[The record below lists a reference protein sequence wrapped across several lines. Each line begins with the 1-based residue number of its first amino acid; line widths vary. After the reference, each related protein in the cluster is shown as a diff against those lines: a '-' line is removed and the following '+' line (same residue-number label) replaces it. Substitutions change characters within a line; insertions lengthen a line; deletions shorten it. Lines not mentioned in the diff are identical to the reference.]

1 MSKDKREFVQ
11 EIKNQLEYLKTERAK
26 REEDWKEVQKYVA
39 PSAFNWDNPGDK
51 TPKRTKR
58 FTGKPTNYLKTL
70 RSGIIGYSISPNI
83 AWQKIGLENFD
94 ISSGYGV
101 KDWLENV
108 EKTLYSEFNRSNLY
122 PQASKFVENAALF
135 GFSVMLIDEQLADN
149 KVRYLNLNINELFL
163 DVNEYDEVD
172 TVYRRYV
179 MTLKNAAAFF
189 GEENL
194 HSTRRE
200 DLKDKNKWNSDVTI
214 IHAVYKRQEFD
225 KENKSAKNMPYASLY
240 IDESQ
245 DWLIEESGYQD
256 FPFAVFIWDRINGTA
271 YGDSPAIQS
280 LDDVKMLNI
289 ANESRLKI
297 TQQSAEPALNIP
309 DVMRENVNVV
319 PGGFNYYASPN
330 EIISPINTGQNYPI
344 SVDIQKEMENNV
356 KDWFHVDFFLALM
369 NERPS
374 NVTATYVM
382 ELQGEKA
389 AVLSDLVVNLNAAL
403 SKIIQRSF
411 DILWRQRKLPPPPEA
426 LSGSPAMLK
435 VDFMGPLAQAQKKFH
450 ESSGIGQ
457 GIGLIGA
464 VARMSP
470 EALDV
475 IDFDQTLKS
484 GLEGM
489 GFPQNAIREDKDIE
503 ALRQQRAEAQ
513 AQMQQQAMAMQQ
525 QEQIA
530 KNYDKLNEP
539 VKQGSAIDEMN
550 KQIQGGFYS

>member
-225 KENKSAKNMPYASLY
+225 KDNKSAKNMPYASLY
-240 IDESQ
+240 IDENQ

-297 TQQSAEPALNIP
+297 AQYAAEPSLNVP
-309 DVMRENVNVV
+309 NVMKEDVNVV